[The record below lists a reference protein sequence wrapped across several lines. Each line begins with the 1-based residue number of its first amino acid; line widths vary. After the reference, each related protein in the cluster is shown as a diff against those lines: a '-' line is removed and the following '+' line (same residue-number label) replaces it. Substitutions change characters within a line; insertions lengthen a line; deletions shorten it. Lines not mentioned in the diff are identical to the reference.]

1 MNQKEIVLNA
11 MRGASKP
18 LRTGE
23 IAELAGLDKKE
34 VDKAMKE
41 LKSEEL
47 IFSPKPCFWQASNS

>member
-1 MNQKEIVLNA
+1 MKDAN
-11 MRGASKP
+11 KP

-41 LKSEEL
+41 AEAL
-47 IFSPKPCFWQASNS
+47 IFSPIRCCWQATES

>member
-1 MNQKEIVLNA
+1 MNQKETVLSVMMDAN
-11 MRGASKP
+11 KP

-41 LKSEEL
+41 AEAL
-47 IFSPKPCFWQASNS
+47 IFSPIRCCWQASK